1 MIGDDFIIVD
11 IFMVINILLI
21 EIKGYV
27 MDKWLDLVM
36 WYCCM
41 KVFLYW
47 VECNKG
53 LYEWKIF

>member
-21 EIKGYV
+21 EIKGYM

-36 WYCCM
+36 WYRRM

-47 VECNKG
+47 VE
-53 LYEWKIF
+53 